1 VWRSFLLLFK
11 FLLIELELFSLQDVS
26 VDSSGLTWSRTNASE
41 QSSRVELVS
50 DSLFNGSAFLS
61 ALELSLK
68 VLGSLH
74 ILSGFFGLSNLLF
87 VKFDIIVLEIP
98 SSEWICVDLHN
109 TVLDKSLGSDQFVVG
124 GIIDDI

>member
-1 VWRSFLLLFK
+1 MV
-11 FLLIELELFSLQDVS
+11 ELELFSLQDVS
-26 VDSSGLTWSRTNASE
+26 VDSSGLAWSRTNASE

-61 ALELSLK
+61 SLELSLE
-68 VLGSLH
+68 VLGSLLV
-74 ILSGFFGLSNLLF
+74 LSGFIRLSNLLF

-98 SSEWICVDLHN
+98 GSEWIGIDLHN